1 MLNEEKSRS
10 AGGKIVMWNVMTL
23 DGYFEGAKKWDLDFH
38 NIVWGDELEQLS
50 IQQLKACNALIFGR
64 VTYEGMAA
72 YWTTAT
78 GEVEVADIMNKIPK
92 VVFSRTLE
100 KADWNNTRVVNNN
113 IAGEIA
119 TLKQSKKDSYIFG
132 SADLSATLMKLGLI
146 DEYRICV
153 VPVVLGGGT
162 PLFKLNSEQLKLQL
176 LSTQVLK
183 NRGVILRYASNA
195 NN

>member
-1 MLNEEKSRS
+1 M
-10 AGGKIVMWNVMTL
+10 GKLVMWNLMTL
-23 DGYFEGAKKWDLDFH
+23 DGYFEGTKKWDLDFH
-38 NIVWGDELEQLS
+38 NKVWGDELEQLS
-50 IQQLKACNALIFGR
+50 IEQLRQCNSLVFGR
-64 VTYEGMAA
+64 VTFEGMAA

-78 GEVEVADIMNKIPK
+78 GEGEVAGFMNSIPK
-92 VVFSRTLE
+92 IVFSRTLT
-100 KADWNNTRVVNNN
+100 KADWNNTRLVKDN

-183 NRGVILRYASNA
+183 NGGVILRYASNT